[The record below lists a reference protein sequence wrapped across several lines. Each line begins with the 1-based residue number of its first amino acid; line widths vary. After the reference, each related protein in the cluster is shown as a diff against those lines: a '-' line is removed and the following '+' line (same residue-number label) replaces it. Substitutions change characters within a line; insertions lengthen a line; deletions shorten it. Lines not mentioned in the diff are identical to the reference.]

1 MYKDIQLKKICVV
14 TTSRADYGLLKKTIN
29 LINKSSKLKLYL
41 IVSGTHLL
49 KSYGYTIEEI
59 LSDNVEIHKK
69 IYIDILNDDS
79 YSVSLNISEYI
90 KKFSNCFNEI
100 RPDMVMLL
108 GDRYELL
115 GVATVA
121 TIFKIPISHIHGGE
135 LTYGAIDDNIRH
147 AVTKLSKIHFV
158 ASEEYEKRVIQMGE
172 DPSNVFLVGG
182 LGVDNL
188 KEIEIISKNNLE
200 KELKFRFLERN
211 LLVTY
216 HPETNKE
223 NTINDFSELLK
234 VLNNFSHTGII
245 FTMPNSDP
253 GNKKIIDA
261 IKNFVKKN
269 HNSKYFFSLGIQRYV
284 SCLSYMDGVIGNS
297 SSGLLEAPTL
307 KIGTIN
313 IGNRQEGRLK
323 AKSVI
328 SCDPNFDDILNSID
342 TLYSSEFQ
350 KKLENCTNPYGEGG
364 ASKKIVEILENLNI
378 KNISSK
384 KNFYDLDKK
393 FFKNNS

>member
-1 MYKDIQLKKICVV
+1 MDNEIELRSICVV
-14 TTSRADYGLLKKTIN
+14 TTSRADYGLLQKTIN

-49 KSYGYTIEEI
+49 KSYGYTISEI
-59 LSDNVEIHKK
+59 LSDNVEIYKK

-79 YSVSLNISEYI
+79 YSVSLSISEYI
-90 KKFSNCFNEI
+90 KKFSKCFNEI
-100 RPDMVMLL
+100 RPDMVLLL

-115 GVATVA
+115 GIASVA
-121 TIFKIPISHIHGGE
+121 TIYKIPISHIHGGE
-135 LTYGAIDDNIRH
+135 LTFGAIDDNIRH
-147 AVTKLSKIHFV
+147 SITKLSKFYFV
-158 ASEEYEKRVIQMGE
+158 ASDEYRRRVIQMGE
-172 DPSNVFLVGG
+172 NPSNVFLVGG

-188 KEIEIISKNNLE
+188 KEIEIISRSNLE
-200 KELKFRFLERN
+200 KELNFKFLERN
-211 LLVTY
+211 LLVTF
-216 HPETNKE
+216 HPETNKK
-223 NTINDFSELLK
+223 NTINDFLELLK
-234 VLNNFSHTGII
+234 VLNDFSEIRII

-269 HNSKYFFSLGIQRYV
+269 PNSKYFFSLGIKRYI

-313 IGNRQEGRLK
+313 IGKRQEGRLE

-328 SCDPNFDDILNSID
+328 SCDANYEDILKSINI
-342 TLYSSEFQ
+342 LYSTEFQ
-350 KKLENCTNPYGEGG
+350 KTLENCINPYGEGG
-364 ASKKIVEILENLNI
+364 ASKKIVKILENLTI
-378 KNISSK
+378 KNVSSK
-384 KNFYDLDKK
+384 KIFYDLDKK
-393 FFKNNS
+393 FF